1 MPPWLK
7 QIVDTSRSKKG
18 SIKIKLTTVQVF
30 LSVIENQNSLE
41 SEIASPAMERL
52 QALCMPK
59 TAKQLRDEVE
69 DGVGS
74 PTSPSTGQNYC
85 RDIIKTLWSL
95 LNESGDADY

>member
-7 QIVDTSRSKKG
+7 QIVDTSRGKKG
-18 SIKIKLTTVQVF
+18 SIKIRLTTVQVF
-30 LSVIENQNSLE
+30 LNVIENQNSLE
-41 SEIASPAMERL
+41 SEIASPAMEKL

-59 TAKQLRDEVE
+59 TAKQLRDEE
-69 DGVGS
+69 GATS
-74 PTSPSTGQNYC
+74 PTSPSAGQNYC